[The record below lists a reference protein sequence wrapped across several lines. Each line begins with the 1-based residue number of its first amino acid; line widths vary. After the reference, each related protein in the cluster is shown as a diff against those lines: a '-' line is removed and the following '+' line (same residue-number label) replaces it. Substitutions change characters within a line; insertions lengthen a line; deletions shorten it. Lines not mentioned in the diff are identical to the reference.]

1 MGHKVHPYGFRIG
14 IIKPWL
20 AKWYADRDYATLLQ
34 EDMRIR
40 ELVARQLS
48 NASVSQVEIER
59 GINHVT
65 VTVHTAKPGI
75 VIGKGGANVEAL
87 RTNVGKL
94 TNKKVKLE
102 IKEILQPELDGMLLA
117 QNVAGQLERRIAF
130 RKAIKQSIQRTIKA
144 GAKGVKIQVSGR
156 LGGSEMSR
164 TEWDKEGRI
173 PLGTLRADISY
184 GVVHAHTTY
193 GRIGVKAWVYRGEQL
208 GERPGSAR
216 TEPRAPRRAAAGA
229 RSSTRGRRTNLVGR
243 WSRRRAA
250 AATATVEAPEVAE
263 EPQRP
268 VELEQ
273 PVTEAAPEA
282 AAGRGR
288 DGNDGRGAEW
298 SRRHRSSS
306 EDVAETTAEPVASAA
321 EPAEAPEA
329 ASGARGDGGARGGRA
344 GPRCIGAEA
353 EVEVEGF
360 LTMLMPKR
368 VKHRKVQRG
377 RRAGLAKGGTTVSF
391 GDFGLMAEEV
401 CWLTSRQIEAA
412 RRAMTHHIK
421 RGGRVWIR
429 VFPDKPV
436 TKKPAEVRMGSGK
449 GAPDHWVAV
458 VKPGRVMFEMSGVS
472 EPIAREAMR
481 LAGHKLPISTKFVIK
496 EGQEHGHQ

>member
-40 ELVARQLS
+40 ELVAKQLS

-216 TEPRAPRRAAAGA
+216 TEPRAPRRGTTGGRVRPAAGA
-229 RSSTRGRRTNLVGR
+229 RSTSTAGRA
-243 WSRRRAA
+243 SA
-250 AATATVEAPEVAE
+250 AATAVADEAPVTVAPTPE
-263 EPQRP
+263 A
-268 VELEQ
+268 
-273 PVTEAAPEA
+273 PVTVAPTPEA
-282 AAGRGR
+282 SVTLAPTPEAPDAAAQAP
-288 DGNDGRGAEW
+288 DAAVTPPEPVVA
-298 SRRHRSSS
+298 
-306 EDVAETTAEPVASAA
+306 DVGLDTEPVASAPQATEAPKPTRATKATKAA
-321 EPAEAPEA
+321 EGTKAAEATEPGPQA
-329 ASGARGDGGARGGRA
+329 DASADEK
-344 GPRCIGAEA
+344 P
-353 EVEVEGF
+353 
-360 LTMLMPKR
+360 
-368 VKHRKVQRG
+368 
-377 RRAGLAKGGTTVSF
+377 AKGS
-391 GDFGLMAEEV
+391 
-401 CWLTSRQIEAA
+401 
-412 RRAMTHHIK
+412 
-421 RGGRVWIR
+421 
-429 VFPDKPV
+429 
-436 TKKPAEVRMGSGK
+436 
-449 GAPDHWVAV
+449 
-458 VKPGRVMFEMSGVS
+458 
-472 EPIAREAMR
+472 
-481 LAGHKLPISTKFVIK
+481 
-496 EGQEHGHQ
+496 

>member
-40 ELVARQLS
+40 ELVAKQLS

-216 TEPRAPRRAAAGA
+216 TEPRAPRRGAAGA
-229 RSSTRGRRTNLVGR
+229 RTRPVAGGRSPSAGA
-243 WSRRRAA
+243 RASA
-250 AATATVEAPEVAE
+250 SATATVEAPEAPPRAR
-263 EPQRP
+263 PQRTVAP
-268 VELEQ
+268 EPE
-273 PVTEAAPEA
+273 VTATPTPEA
-282 AAGRGR
+282 AESTTPEAPEPTTQAVEETPV
-288 DGNDGRGAEW
+288 AEA
-298 SRRHRSSS
+298 
-306 EDVAETTAEPVASAA
+306 DVAATSPEPNCGDDAVEAPGSEAPAA
-321 EPAEAPEA
+321 EP
-329 ASGARGDGGARGGRA
+329 GTDGSAD
-344 GPRCIGAEA
+344 E
-353 EVEVEGF
+353 
-360 LTMLMPKR
+360 PK
-368 VKHRKVQRG
+368 KK
-377 RRAGLAKGGTTVSF
+377 AKGS
-391 GDFGLMAEEV
+391 
-401 CWLTSRQIEAA
+401 
-412 RRAMTHHIK
+412 
-421 RGGRVWIR
+421 
-429 VFPDKPV
+429 
-436 TKKPAEVRMGSGK
+436 
-449 GAPDHWVAV
+449 
-458 VKPGRVMFEMSGVS
+458 
-472 EPIAREAMR
+472 
-481 LAGHKLPISTKFVIK
+481 
-496 EGQEHGHQ
+496 

>member
-14 IIKPWL
+14 ITKPWL

-87 RTNVGKL
+87 RTNIGKL
-94 TNKKVKLE
+94 TSKKVKLE

-208 GERPGSAR
+208 GER
-216 TEPRAPRRAAAGA
+216 RAA
-229 RSSTRGRRTNLVGR
+229 TP
-243 WSRRRAA
+243 AA
-250 AATATVEAPEVAE
+250 APWTAP
-263 EPQRP
+263 PRP
-268 VELEQ
+268 
-273 PVTEAAPEA
+273 A
-282 AAGRGR
+282 
-288 DGNDGRGAEW
+288 
-298 SRRHRSSS
+298 
-306 EDVAETTAEPVASAA
+306 ASAY
-321 EPAEAPEA
+321 
-329 ASGARGDGGARGGRA
+329 RGGARAARCGRC
-344 GPRCIGAEA
+344 RGARPA
-353 EVEVEGF
+353 A
-360 LTMLMPKR
+360 
-368 VKHRKVQRG
+368 HRG
-377 RRAGLAKGGTTVSF
+377 RPT
-391 GDFGLMAEEV
+391 
-401 CWLTSRQIEAA
+401 
-412 RRAMTHHIK
+412 
-421 RGGRVWIR
+421 
-429 VFPDKPV
+429 
-436 TKKPAEVRMGSGK
+436 
-449 GAPDHWVAV
+449 
-458 VKPGRVMFEMSGVS
+458 
-472 EPIAREAMR
+472 
-481 LAGHKLPISTKFVIK
+481 
-496 EGQEHGHQ
+496 